1 MYVDNEENKFE
12 KLGKFGS
19 FLIKIQHVDDND
31 GDLLV
36 HTLYL
41 IQNTLI

>member
-12 KLGKFGS
+12 KLGKCGPFS
-19 FLIKIQHVDDND
+19 IKIQHVDYN
-31 GDLLV
+31 GGALLV

-41 IQNTLI
+41 IQNTL